1 MAYVAKNTAVVY
13 VTEEL
18 TEGLAVNPSNVSAI
32 SITTDFE
39 MNGEKELVER
49 NNLTTSIIKE
59 IPRVG
64 IKTATLT
71 LNVEA
76 KANATE
82 GGAPEAALLFEAAL
96 GATRAQTNTAT
107 TLTTTNLSVIPVSAV
122 TGFVAGDIVMIKDT
136 NITGGYH
143 ISPITAAAANGTNE
157 DTITLLIASPTA
169 PASNSSIAKFTTFHT
184 ANSGHPS
191 LTVTTYLED
200 ALKLQAAGC
209 RVSSLSLDGFETGQI
224 ASFGFG
230 LTGLDYDESVAS
242 SGITPTYTA
251 GTPPLVLSACVY
263 KDGVA
268 IPVNGFS
275 LSVEN
280 TLGRITS
287 TCSPNGLIAQKVTEQ
302 TITGSFTP
310 YMDTA
315 SVALFTAF
323 DANTEFSI
331 CAILKNPGSSAN
343 TFKEVVGVYLPRC
356 IVTAMPKSD
365 QDGVMQYSIE
375 FSAAY
380 STTVGTALTIGF
392 I

>member
-13 VTEEL
+13 VTKEL
-18 TEGLAVNPSNVSAI
+18 TEGLAVSPSNTSAV

-49 NNLTTSIIKE
+49 NNMTTSIIKE

-64 IKTATLT
+64 IKTCSLT

-82 GGAPEAALLFEAAL
+82 GSAPEASLLFEGAL
-96 GATRAQTNTAT
+96 GSVRSQTNSAT
-107 TLTTTNLSVIPVSAV
+107 TLTTTNLTVIPVSAV

-157 DTITLLIASPTA
+157 DTISLLIPTPVA
-169 PASNSSIAKFTTFHT
+169 PTNGSAIAKFTTFAT

-191 LTVTTYLED
+191 LTVTTFLED
-200 ALKLQAAGC
+200 AIKLQAAGTK
-209 RVSSLSLDGFETGQI
+209 VSSMSLEGFETGQI
-224 ASFGFG
+224 AAFNFA
-230 LTGLDYDESVAS
+230 LTGMSYDETLAS
-242 SGITPTYTA
+242 SGLTASYTA

-275 LSVEN
+275 LSLEN

-287 TCSPNGLIAQKVTEQ
+287 TCSSNGLIGQKITEQ
-302 TITGSFTP
+302 VITGSFTP
-310 YMDTA
+310 YMDTT
-315 SVALFTAF
+315 SVALFTSF
-323 DANTEFSI
+323 NANTEFSI
-331 CAILKNPGSSAN
+331 CAILKNPGASAG
-343 TFKEVVGVYLPRC
+343 TYKEVIGVYLPRC
-356 IVTAMPKSD
+356 IITAMPKAD
-365 QDGVMQYSIE
+365 QDGVMQYSLE
-375 FSAAY
+375 FSAGY

>member
-1 MAYVAKNTAVVY
+1 MAYVTKNTAVVY
-13 VTEEL
+13 VTKES
-18 TEGLAVNPSNVSAI
+18 TEGIAVAPAGTDAV

-64 IKTATLT
+64 IKSATLS
-71 LNVEA
+71 LAVEA
-76 KANATE
+76 KANTVE
-82 GGAPEAALLFEAAL
+82 GVAPEAALLFEAAL
-96 GATRAQTNTAT
+96 GTVRSQTNTAT
-107 TLTTTNLSVIPVSAV
+107 TLTTTNLTTIPVSAV
-122 TGFVAGDIVMIKDT
+122 TGFVAGDFVMIKDT

-157 DTITLLIASPTA
+157 DTVTLLIPSPVA
-169 PASNSSIAKFTTFHT
+169 PTNGSSIAKFTTFAT

-200 ALKLQAAGC
+200 AIKLQATGAKVG
-209 RVSSLSLDGFETGQI
+209 SLSLEGFETGQI
-224 ASFGFG
+224 GSFNFA
-230 LTGLDYDESVAS
+230 LTGMGYEETLAASALTAVYDA
-242 SGITPTYTA
+242 A
-251 GTPPLVLSACVY
+251 TPPLVLSACVY

-275 LSVEN
+275 LSLEN

-287 TCSPNGLIAQKVTEQ
+287 TCSANGVIGQKVTEQ
-302 TITGSFTP
+302 AISGSFTP
-310 YMDTA
+310 YMDTT
-315 SVALFTAF
+315 SVALFSAF
-323 DANTEFSI
+323 DANTEFSM
-331 CAILKNPGSSAN
+331 CAILKNPGATAG
-343 TFKEVVGVYLPRC
+343 TFKEVIGVYLPRC
-356 IVTAMPKSD
+356 IITAMPKAD
-365 QDGVMQYSIE
+365 QDGVMTYSIE
-375 FSAAY
+375 FTAGY